1 MPPIFYLSQN
11 PVLQFM
17 VSFILVFGIVYSALG
32 VTKISGNRN
41 VNALVA
47 LAFALFATLNP
58 SLSAFLWSVMP
69 YAAIAIVVLFVVR
82 VLADVFSI
90 NKSAG
95 AQQNSSDFL
104 SIAVL
109 FFSLIMIGFFY
120 SSGFFR
126 MADPE
131 LVENLIWGVGIII
144 VLLIIIKGTG
154 KGGKT

>member
-1 MPPIFYLSQN
+1 MPQIFYLSQN
-11 PVLQFM
+11 DMFQFM
-17 VSFILVFGIVYSALG
+17 IAFILVFGIVYSALG

-41 VNALVA
+41 VNALIA

-69 YAAIAIVVLFVVR
+69 YAAIAIVVLFVIKM
-82 VLADVFSI
+82 LADVFGI

-95 AQQNSSDFL
+95 QQNSGDFL

-109 FFSLIMIGFFY
+109 FFALIILGIFY

-126 MADPE
+126 GIDPDM
-131 LVENLIWGVGIII
+131 LENMMWAAGMII
-144 VLLIIIKGTG
+144 VLLIIIKSV
-154 KGGKT
+154 KGSE